1 MFKFRK
7 KLLEKNIIFNSDS
20 VQNNYINFKESN
32 LINSKK
38 PKKEMENILIFDLGG
53 GTLDVT
59 LLELEK
65 DDITVKAH
73 SGRMHL
79 GGEDFDN
86 IL

>member
-1 MFKFRK
+1 MKAITSK
-7 KLLEKNIIFNSDS
+7 GELMKNIIFD
-20 VQNNYINFKESN
+20 F
-32 LINSKK
+32 
-38 PKKEMENILIFDLGG
+38 GG

-65 DDITVKAH
+65 DDVTVKAH

-86 IL
+86 ILLQFCIEAFKIKTKIDLNKEEFIDLIN